1 LRDLKQLFVDCGM
14 PVSRLEDSKFNVQ
27 QSYSILIENLYT
39 NYMDH
44 NDLISYSFMDKQT
57 MSQVYVTAVEKP
69 NKFYVQNTY
78 SFNMLERLNVDM
90 NAMINDLTVDPA
102 KHAEFLK
109 RTQLIRSNL
118 NKSVIELSKQTTNNN
133 RFHCI
138 ARLKSE
144 NEYYRGQINDFRE
157 SIETGLS
164 EVQVFFV
171 DYGDYSWVRLD
182 DIYPMS
188 DKFIRVLPF
197 QAIECSLGGIESTE
211 NGAKWTDEQGDKL
224 WLITHDS
231 ENLHQLIYSEVISET
246 KAGDHCLSLKCFEMK
261 RKTYSVRLFKKT
273 AYLPILIDI
282 AHELVTVDCSVR
294 LTTEEENI
302 IFTIVDQTK
311 GPFGPIAKQFVV
323 YFIQGHNEQKQL
335 EFVRLL
341 ESRSSMMRC
350 IGSEE
355 MLATGLIQTIGQ
367 SLFFIYN
374 KPTVL
379 INLLKFIRK
388 NFIRNEIYLKEFIL
402 NNGMNHL
409 IFILNECD
417 SIPQE
422 LKELVLN
429 VLDEAAELNVF
440 KKKAIE
446 EEYLRSIWC
455 YLLNESCRT
464 QNGETRVVNLLEK
477 LWIEIEL
484 NKPLYT
490 YELAKLI
497 EKYEN
502 KLGSNEICQKY
513 LNYIRHINGPAMKDI
528 HEDENNEEIV
538 ENEEDKEKLRRVLD
552 FIHATSKNDISS
564 VPAIKKNESFE
575 VTPPN
580 SSEDEV
586 EAQFLDD
593 LAKLLLT
600 AQNKPRTH
608 PEQPHQDEE
617 FGLFQ
622 NK

>member
-1 LRDLKQLFVDCGM
+1 M

-231 ENLHQLIYSEVISET
+231 DEVIYSEDFIKSIYLDVVSEIRG
-246 KAGDHCLSLKCFEMK
+246 K
-261 RKTYSVRLFKKT
+261 YSVRLFKKMV
-273 AYLPILIDI
+273 ANLIDI
-282 AHELVTVDCSVR
+282 SHEIVTLDCGVR
-294 LTTEEENI
+294 LTSDEENN
-302 IFTIVDQTK
+302 IFTIVDHPT

-564 VPAIKKNESFE
+564 VPAIKQNESYE